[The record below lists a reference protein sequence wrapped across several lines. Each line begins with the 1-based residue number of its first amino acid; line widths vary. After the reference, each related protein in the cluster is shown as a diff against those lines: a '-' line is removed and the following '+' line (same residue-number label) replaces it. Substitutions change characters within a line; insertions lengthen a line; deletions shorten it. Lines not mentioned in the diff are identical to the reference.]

1 MKTTLEKMMACDFVE
16 DFYIEDDT
24 AAMAYMQ
31 QLEYQ
36 QWYNEVGWIDEV
48 NAELQEI
55 VDSEREF
62 NVSECLLT
70 NEDLARILSIGA

>member
-1 MKTTLEKMMACDFVE
+1 MACDFVE

-70 NEDLARILSIGA
+70 NEDLARILSIEV